1 MATGELNGMSE
12 SVTARVE
19 PGSFNIA
26 NMLMNDST
34 SIHATGCC
42 AWRAS
47 CSVDDMAPTAANIAE
62 YKKKPPR
69 KYAMKTAN
77 VAPVTCG
84 TWNSSSAAP
93 TSPAPRGVRRASSRR
108 PATPQMRN
116 WKMDT
121 APTPRTL
128 PSSSWKG
135 RSDDT
140 STSTT
145 RDVFSSSTELMT
157 LMPYNRIAEYKMIP
171 MK

>member
-34 SIHATGCC
+34 SIQATGCC

-62 YKKKPPR
+62 YRKKPPR

-77 VAPVTCG
+77 VAPVKCG
-84 TWNSSSAAP
+84 IWNSSSAHA
-93 TSPAPRGVRRASSRR
+93 TSHAATAAQRAR
-108 PATPQMRN
+108 
-116 WKMDT
+116 
-121 APTPRTL
+121 
-128 PSSSWKG
+128 
-135 RSDDT
+135 
-140 STSTT
+140 
-145 RDVFSSSTELMT
+145 
-157 LMPYNRIAEYKMIP
+157 
-171 MK
+171 